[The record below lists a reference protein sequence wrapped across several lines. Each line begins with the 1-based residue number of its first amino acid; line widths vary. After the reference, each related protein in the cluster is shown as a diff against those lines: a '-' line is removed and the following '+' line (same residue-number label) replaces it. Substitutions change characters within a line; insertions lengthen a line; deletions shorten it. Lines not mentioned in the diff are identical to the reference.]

1 MSVSQTYSRE
11 YLQSIPQE
19 RKQQQIDC
27 IISFFIND
35 LKNAAALGKTSYT
48 YTRPAQSMKLTFPHP
63 PSPYPELTDAEIIA
77 GFLARFPGCNVYYDE
92 SWVETNT
99 TTRVLKKGIV
109 IDWSQPKIDG

>member
-1 MSVSQTYSRE
+1 MNPSGIYSRE

-19 RKQQQIDC
+19 RKQQQING
-27 IISFFIND
+27 IVQTFIQE
-35 LKNAAALGKTSYT
+35 LVNAAALGKTSYT
-48 YTRPAQSMKLTFPHP
+48 YVRPAFMKMH
-63 PSPYPELTDAEIIA
+63 SPFPELTDAELIA
-77 GFLARFPGCNVYYDE
+77 GFHARFPGCNIYYDE